1 MDLSGF
7 LFGNVDEEG
16 VLEDGSVLDKVKRV
30 LLDVDTPYKA
40 HFNALPRSIVT
51 QCRTR
56 WPSCPVWV

>member
-30 LLDVDTPYKA
+30 IINVDTSYKA
-40 HFNALPRSIVT
+40 HFNAATRSIVT

-56 WPSCPVWV
+56 